1 MFEVKDLNPD
11 YEYHYSIKKSLSGT
25 LSSTPFNKNDPFQMV
40 AFINEFVT
48 ANEWEWDS
56 ITYYNCKRIEFL
68 IQKKIPSETRNKKSI
83 HKWLI
88 ANWDKSAFP
97 LFKVSYE

>member
-11 YEYHYSIKKSLSGT
+11 YEYDYSGKNSLFGT
-25 LSSTPFNKNDPFQMV
+25 LSSQGFNKKNPFQMV
-40 AFINEFVT
+40 SFINEFVT

-68 IQKKIPSETRNKKSI
+68 IQQKIPLETRTKKSI

-88 ANWDKSAFP
+88 ANWDNYVFP
-97 LFKVSYE
+97 LFKISR

>member
-11 YEYHYSIKKSLSGT
+11 YEYDYSIRKSLIGT
-25 LSSTPFNKNDPFQMV
+25 LSSESFNKKNPFQMV
-40 AFINEFVT
+40 SFINEFVT

-68 IQKKIPSETRNKKSI
+68 IQQKIPWETPNKKSI
-83 HKWLI
+83 HRWLI
-88 ANWDKSAFP
+88 ANWEKNAFP
-97 LFKVSYE
+97 LFKISR